1 MTTKPPI
8 TEQTINTY
16 VQAHD
21 KVWQDRAPTTQG
33 EAVSTH
39 RAAVRAGLEAALA
52 HMQSADTTPVVAH
65 QWSVRYR
72 DGFVDGGRFT
82 EDGARQRAAESGGEV
97 VYRAVGP
104 WVVAP

>member
-1 MTTKPPI
+1 MTTQPAI
-8 TEQTINTY
+8 TEHTINAY

-21 KVWQDRAPTTQG
+21 KVWRDRAPTTQG

-39 RAAVRAGLEAALA
+39 RAAIRAGLEAAA
-52 HMQSADTTPVVAH
+52 IHTKSADTTPVVAH

-82 EDGARQRAAESGGEV
+82 EDSARERAAESGGEV

-104 WVVAP
+104 WQVAP